1 MKASA
6 LALLALQEAAADQTN
21 PLAKVIELLD
31 GLSAKV
37 TAEGEAEAK
46 AYKEFF
52 AWCDD
57 AAANKGFEIKT
68 ATAKKEDLTA
78 TIEKAVSDIS
88 EGTSKIEELAAAIAK
103 AEAEL
108 AEATGI
114 RGKEKAEFSAAEAE
128 LVDTTDALDRAI
140 AIIGR
145 EAAKNPALAQIDT
158 SNMNSVISG
167 LKTILD
173 AAAIGSGD
181 QKLLTGLLQS
191 QQGEDDEDSDL
202 SFGAPAA
209 AGYKSHGS
217 GIMDVLE
224 DLKEKAESELADLR
238 KAENNAAHNFD
249 MLKQSLTDQVGADNK
264 DKDDETSAKN
274 AAEET
279 KATAEG
285 DLTNTVKDLAD
296 ASNALEV
303 ANTNCMQVA
312 ADHESTVLSRNEELK
327 AIATATKILHE
338 TSGGAVGQAYGFLQV
353 DSNSQLRSRADL
365 SNAEVVNVVKKL
377 AQKQHSSALAQLASR
392 IEAVVR
398 YGSSAGEDPFVKIKG
413 MISDMIGKLEEEA
426 ANDATEKAYCDEEMA
441 KTEAKKSELEGDV
454 STLTSKIDRAA
465 AASAK
470 LKEEVKELQAEL
482 AALAK
487 TQAEMDQIRSEEH
500 SDYSQA
506 KSDLE
511 LGLSGV
517 GKALGVLRDYYGGGA
532 ASASMIQD
540 GSDFNAFMQQPAMPE
555 KHEAAGGAGDAIL
568 NLLEVVESDFSKN
581 LAAEEAE
588 EADGAAVYEKTT
600 QENKVTKTLKNQDVK
615 YKTQEFKSLDKNIAD
630 LSSDKGT
637 ASTELA
643 AVNEYYAKLR
653 DRCIAKPES
662 YGDRKARREAE
673 INGLKEAL
681 QTLEEETAFVQRK
694 KRGVKTAFLG

>member
-1 MKASA
+1 M
-6 LALLALQEAAADQTN
+6 
-21 PLAKVIELLD
+21 VIELLD
-31 GLSAKV
+31 GLKAKV

-68 ATAKKEDLTA
+68 AKAKKEDLEA
-78 TIEKAVSDIS
+78 TIEKATSDIG
-88 EGTSKIEELAAAIAK
+88 EGTSEIEELAAAIAK

-108 AEATGI
+108 ADATSI
-114 RGKEKAEFSAAEAE
+114 REKEEAEFSTAEAE
-128 LVDTTDALDRAI
+128 LVDTVDALDRAI

-158 SNMNSVISG
+158 SSMNGVIAG
-167 LKTILD
+167 LKSVLD
-173 AAAIGSGD
+173 AAAIGAGD
-181 QKLLTGLLQS
+181 QKLLTGLLQN
-191 QQGEDDEDSDL
+191 QQGDDDDDL

-209 AGYKSHGS
+209 AYKSHGG

-224 DLKEKAESELADLR
+224 DLKEKAENELADLR
-238 KAENNAAHNFD
+238 KAESNAAHNYD

-264 DKDDETSAKN
+264 DKDDETTAKN

-296 ASNALEV
+296 ASNALQV

-312 ADHESTVLSRNEELK
+312 ADHEATVQSRNEELK
-327 AIATATKILHE
+327 AIAQATKILHE
-338 TSGGAVGQAYGFLQV
+338 TASGAVGQTYGFLQV
-353 DSNSQLRSRADL
+353 NTNSRLTTRADL
-365 SNAEVVNVVKKL
+365 TNAEVVNVVKKL

-426 ANDATEKAYCDEEMA
+426 SNDATEKAYCDEEMA
-441 KTEAKKSELEGDV
+441 KTEAKKPELEGDV

-643 AVNEYYAKLR
+643 AVNDYFSKLK
-653 DRCIAKPES
+653 DRCVAKPES
-662 YGDRKARREAE
+662 YADRKARREAE
-673 INGLKEAL
+673 ITGLKDAL
-681 QTLEEETAFVQRK
+681 QVLDEETAFVQRK
-694 KRGVKTAFLG
+694 KRGVKGSFLGM

>member
-1 MKASA
+1 MKSSA
-6 LALLALQEAAADQTN
+6 LALFALKASAENTN

-31 GLSAKV
+31 GLKAKV

-46 AYKEFF
+46 AYKDFF

-57 AAANKGFEIKT
+57 AAANSGFEIKT
-68 ATAKKEDLTA
+68 ATAKKEELTA
-78 TIEKAVSDIS
+78 TIEKATSDIS
-88 EGTSKIEELAAAIAK
+88 EGSSKIEELAASIAK
-103 AEAEL
+103 AEAEV
-108 AEATGI
+108 AEATAI
-114 RGKEKAEFSAAEAE
+114 RGKEKGEFSAAEAE
-128 LVDTTDALDRAI
+128 LVDTVDALDRAI

-145 EAAKNPALAQIDT
+145 EAAKNPALTQIDT
-158 SNMNSVISG
+158 SNMNSVING

-224 DLKEKAESELADLR
+224 DLKEKAESELGDLR
-238 KAENNAAHNFD
+238 KAENNAAHNYD

-296 ASNALEV
+296 ASNALAV
-303 ANTNCMQVA
+303 ANTNCMSVA
-312 ADHESTVLSRNEELK
+312 ADHEATVISRNEELK
-327 AIATATKILHE
+327 AIGQATKILHD
-338 TSGGAVGQAYGFLQV
+338 TSGAAVGQAYGFLQV
-353 DSNSQLRSRADL
+353 DSNSQLRTRADL

-413 MISDMIGKLEEEA
+413 MIGDMIGKLEEEA

-441 KTEAKKSELEGDV
+441 KTEAKKSDLEGDV
-454 STLTSKIDRAA
+454 ATLASKIDRAA

-482 AALAK
+482 ASLAK
-487 TQAEMDQIRSEEH
+487 TSAEMDQIRSEEH

-517 GKALGVLRDYYGGGA
+517 GKALGVLRDYYGGGG
-532 ASASMIQD
+532 ASMIQD
-540 GSDFNAFMQQPAMPE
+540 GTDFNAFMQQPAMPE

-581 LAAEEAE
+581 LATEEAQ
-588 EADGAAVYEKTT
+588 EADSAAVYEKTT

-637 ASTELA
+637 ASTELS

-673 INGLKEAL
+673 ITGLKEAL
-681 QTLEEETAFVQRK
+681 QVLEEETAFVQRK

>member
-1 MKASA
+1 M
-6 LALLALQEAAADQTN
+6 
-21 PLAKVIELLD
+21 VIELLD
-31 GLSAKV
+31 GLKAKV

-68 ATAKKEDLTA
+68 AKAKKEDLEA
-78 TIEKAVSDIS
+78 TIEKATSDIG
-88 EGTSKIEELAAAIAK
+88 EGTSEIEELAAAIAK

-108 AEATGI
+108 ADATSI
-114 RGKEKAEFSAAEAE
+114 REKEEAEFSTAEAE
-128 LVDTTDALDRAI
+128 LVDTVDALDRAI

-158 SNMNSVISG
+158 SSMTGVIAG
-167 LKTILD
+167 LKSVLD
-173 AAAIGSGD
+173 AAAIGAGD
-181 QKLLTGLLQS
+181 QKLLTGLLQN
-191 QQGEDDEDSDL
+191 QQGDDDDDL

-209 AGYKSHGS
+209 AGYKSHGG

-224 DLKEKAESELADLR
+224 DLKEKAENELADLR
-238 KAENNAAHNFD
+238 KAESNAKHNYD
-249 MLKQSLTDQVGADNK
+249 MLKQSLTDQIGADNK
-264 DKDDETSAKN
+264 DKDDET
-274 AAEET
+274 
-279 KATAEG
+279 TA
-285 DLTNTVKDLAD
+285 KDLAD
-296 ASNALEV
+296 ASNALQV

-312 ADHESTVLSRNEELK
+312 ADHEATVTSRNAELK
-327 AIATATKILHE
+327 ATATKILHE
-338 TSGGAVGQAYGFLQV
+338 TASGAVGQTYGFLQV
-353 DSNSQLRSRADL
+353 DLNSRLSTRADL
-365 SNAEVVNVVKKL
+365 TNAEVVNVVKKL

-413 MISDMIGKLEEEA
+413 MISDMITKLEEEA
-426 ANDATEKAYCDEEMA
+426 SNDATEKAYCDEEMA

-454 STLTSKIDRAA
+454 ETLTSKIDRAA
-465 AASAK
+465 ASSAK
-470 LKEEVKELQAEL
+470 LKEEVKELQQEL

-500 SDYSQA
+500 ADHSQA

-532 ASASMIQD
+532 AAASMIQD

-555 KHEAAGGAGDAIL
+555 KHTAAGGAGDSIL
-568 NLLEVVESDFSKN
+568 NMLEVVESDFSNN
-581 LAAEEAE
+581 LAKEEAE
-588 EADGAAVYEKTT
+588 EADAAAVYEKTT
-600 QENKVTKTLKNQDVK
+600 QENKVTKTLKDQDVK

-643 AVNEYYAKLR
+643 A
-653 DRCIAKPES
+653 
-662 YGDRKARREAE
+662 
-673 INGLKEAL
+673 
-681 QTLEEETAFVQRK
+681 
-694 KRGVKTAFLG
+694 

>member
-1 MKASA
+1 MKAAA
-6 LALLALQEAAADQTN
+6 LALFALEASAENTN

-31 GLSAKV
+31 GLKAKV

-68 ATAKKEDLTA
+68 ATSKKEELTA
-78 TIEKAVSDIS
+78 TIEKATSDIS
-88 EGTSKIEELAAAIAK
+88 EGTSKIEELAGSIAK
-103 AEAEL
+103 AESEVAD
-108 AEATGI
+108 ATAI
-114 RGKEKAEFSAAEAE
+114 RDKEKAEFSAAEAE

-158 SNMNSVISG
+158 SNMNSVVAG

-238 KAENNAAHNFD
+238 KAENNAAHNYD
-249 MLKQSLTDQVGADNK
+249 MLKQSLTDQIGADNK
-264 DKDDETSAKN
+264 DKADETSAKN

-312 ADHESTVLSRNEELK
+312 ADHEATVLSRNEELK

-338 TSGGAVGQAYGFLQV
+338 TSGGAVDQAYGFLQV
-353 DSNSQLRSRADL
+353 NSNSGLRTRADL

-454 STLTSKIDRAA
+454 ETLTSKIDRAA

-487 TQAEMDQIRSEEH
+487 TSAEMDQIRSEEH

-511 LGLSGV
+511 LGLGGV

-555 KHEAAGGAGDAIL
+555 KHEAAGGAGGAIL
-568 NLLEVVESDFSKN
+568 NMLEVVESDFSKN
-581 LAAEEAE
+581 LATEEAE
-588 EADGAAVYEKTT
+588 EADGVAVYEKTT

-637 ASTELA
+637 ASTELS

-673 INGLKEAL
+673 ITGLKEAL
-681 QTLEEETAFVQRK
+681 QVLEEETAFVQRK
-694 KRGVKTAFLG
+694 KRGVKAAFLG

>member
-1 MKASA
+1 M
-6 LALLALQEAAADQTN
+6 
-21 PLAKVIELLD
+21 VIELLD
-31 GLSAKV
+31 GLKAKV

-68 ATAKKEDLTA
+68 AKAKKEDLEA
-78 TIEKAVSDIS
+78 TIEKATSDIG
-88 EGTSKIEELAAAIAK
+88 EGTSEIEELAAVIAK

-108 AEATGI
+108 ADATSI
-114 RGKEKAEFSAAEAE
+114 REKEEAEFSTAEAE
-128 LVDTTDALDRAI
+128 LVDTVDALDRAI

-158 SNMNSVISG
+158 SSMNGVIAG
-167 LKTILD
+167 LKTVLD
-173 AAAIGSGD
+173 AAAIGAGD
-181 QKLLTGLLQS
+181 QKLLTGLVQS
-191 QQGEDDEDSDL
+191 KQGVDDDDL

-209 AGYKSHGS
+209 AGYKSHGG

-224 DLKEKAESELADLR
+224 DLKEKAENELADLR
-238 KAENNAAHNFD
+238 KAESNAAHNYD

-264 DKDDETSAKN
+264 DKDDETTAKN

-338 TSGGAVGQAYGFLQV
+338 TSGGAVGLAYGFLQV

-365 SNAEVVNVVKKL
+365 TNAEVVNVVNKL

-470 LKEEVKELQAEL
+470 LKEEVKELQQEL

-500 SDYSQA
+500 ADYSQA

-532 ASASMIQD
+532 AAASMIQD

-555 KHEAAGGAGDAIL
+555 KHTAAGGAGDSIL
-568 NLLEVVESDFSKN
+568 NMLEVVESDFSNN
-581 LAAEEAE
+581 LAKEEAE
-588 EADGAAVYEKTT
+588 EADAAAVYEKTT
-600 QENKVTKTLKNQDVK
+600 QENKVTKTLKDQDVT
-615 YKTQEFKSLDKNIAD
+615 YKTKEYKGLDKQITE
-630 LSSDKGT
+630 LTSDKNT
-637 ASTELA
+637 VSTELS
-643 AVNEYYAKLR
+643 AVLDYYGKLK

-662 YGDRKARREAE
+662 YADRAARRQAE
-673 INGLKEAL
+673 IAGLKDAL
-681 QTLEEETAFVQRK
+681 NVLESETAFVQRK
-694 KRGVKTAFLG
+694 GKGKAAFLGM

>member
-1 MKASA
+1 MKASVF
-6 LALLALQEAAADQTN
+6 ALLALRASAENTN

-31 GLSAKV
+31 GLKAKV

-68 ATAKKEDLTA
+68 ASAKKEDLEA
-78 TIEKAVSDIS
+78 TIEKATSDIG
-88 EGTSKIEELAAAIAK
+88 EGTSKIEELASAIAK

-108 AEATGI
+108 ADATSI
-114 RGKEKAEFSAAEAE
+114 REKEKAEFSTAEAE
-128 LVDTTDALDRAI
+128 LVDTVDALDRAI

-145 EAAKNPALAQIDT
+145 EAAKNPALTQIDT
-158 SNMNSVISG
+158 SSMNNVVQG
-167 LKTILD
+167 LKSILD
-173 AAAIGSGD
+173 AAAIGAGD
-181 QKLLTGLLQS
+181 QKLLTGLLQN
-191 QQGEDDEDSDL
+191 QQGDDDDDL

-209 AGYKSHGS
+209 AGYKSHGG

-224 DLKEKAESELADLR
+224 DLKEKAENELADLR
-238 KAENNAAHNFD
+238 KAESNAAHNYD
-249 MLKQSLTDQVGADNK
+249 MLKQSLTDQIAADNK
-264 DKDDETSAKN
+264 DKDDETTAKN

-296 ASNALEV
+296 AQNALQV

-312 ADHESTVLSRNEELK
+312 ADHEATVVSRNAELK

-338 TSGGAVGQAYGFLQV
+338 TASGAVSQTYSFLQV
-353 DSNSQLRSRADL
+353 DSNSRLTTRADL
-365 SNAEVVNVVKKL
+365 TNAEVVTVVKKL
-377 AQKQHSSALAQLASR
+377 AQKSHSSALAQLASR

-398 YGSSAGEDPFVKIKG
+398 YGSQAGEDPFVKIKG
-413 MISDMIGKLEEEA
+413 MISDMISKLEEEA

-441 KTEAKKSELEGDV
+441 KTEAKKAELEGDV
-454 STLTSKIDRAA
+454 ETLTSKIDRAA
-465 AASAK
+465 ASSAK
-470 LKEEVKELQAEL
+470 LKEEVKELQQEL
-482 AALAK
+482 ANLAR

-500 SDYSQA
+500 SDYSTA

-517 GKALGVLRDYYGGGA
+517 GKALGVLRDYYQGGG
-532 ASASMIQD
+532 ASMIQD

-555 KHEAAGGAGDAIL
+555 KHTAAGGAGDSII
-568 NLLEVVESDFSKN
+568 NMLEVVESDFSDN
-581 LAAEEAE
+581 LAKEEAE
-588 EADGAAVYEKTT
+588 EADAAAVYDKTT
-600 QENKVTKTLKNQDVK
+600 QENKVTKTLKEQDVK
-615 YKTQEFKSLDKNIAD
+615 YKTQEFKTLDKNIAD
-630 LSSDKGT
+630 LSSDKAT
-637 ASTELA
+637 VSTELS

-653 DRCIAKPES
+653 DRCVAKPES
-662 YGDRKARREAE
+662 YADRKARREAE
-673 INGLKEAL
+673 IDGLKEAL
-681 QTLEEETAFVQRK
+681 QVLEEETAFVQRK
-694 KRGVKTAFLG
+694 KRGVHAAFLG

>member
-6 LALLALQEAAADQTN
+6 LALLALQASAENTN

-31 GLSAKV
+31 GLKAKV

-68 ATAKKEDLTA
+68 ATAKKEDLEA
-78 TIEKAVSDIS
+78 TIEKATSDIA
-88 EGTSKIEELAAAIAK
+88 EGTSKIEELAASIAK

-108 AEATGI
+108 ADATAI
-114 RGKEKAEFSAAEAE
+114 REKEKAEFATAEGE
-128 LVDTTDALDRAI
+128 LVDTVDALDRAI
-140 AIIGR
+140 SIIGR

-158 SNMNSVISG
+158 SSMNSVVKG
-167 LKTILD
+167 LQTILD
-173 AAAIGSGD
+173 AVAIGNAD

-191 QQGEDDEDSDL
+191 QQGDQDDDSDL

-209 AGYKSHGS
+209 AAYKSHGG

-238 KAENNAAHNFD
+238 KAESNAAHNYD
-249 MLKQSLTDQVGADNK
+249 MLKQSLTDQIGADNK
-264 DKDDETSAKN
+264 DKDDETTAKN

-296 ASNALEV
+296 ASNALQV

-312 ADHESTVLSRNEELK
+312 ADHEATVLSRNEELK

-338 TSGGAVGQAYGFLQV
+338 TSSGAVGQAYGFLQV
-353 DSNSQLRSRADL
+353 NSGSQLKTRSDL
-365 SNAEVVNVVKKL
+365 TNAEVVTVVKKL
-377 AQKQHSSALAQLASR
+377 AQKQHSTALAQLASR

-398 YGSSAGEDPFVKIKG
+398 YGSSAGENPFEKIKG

-441 KTEAKKSELEGDV
+441 KTEAKKAELEGDV
-454 STLTSKIDRAA
+454 ETLTSKIDRAA

-500 SDYSQA
+500 SDYTTA
-506 KSDLE
+506 KSELE

-517 GKALGVLRDYYGGGA
+517 GKALGVLRDYYGGAGA
-532 ASASMIQD
+532 AASMIQD
-540 GSDFNAFMQQPAMPE
+540 GSDFNAFMQQPAMPQ
-555 KHEAAGGAGDAIL
+555 KHQAAGGAGDAIL
-568 NLLEVVESDFSKN
+568 NMLEVVESDFSKN
-581 LAAEEAE
+581 LATEEAE
-588 EADGAAVYEKTT
+588 EADAAAVYEKTT
-600 QENKVTKTLKNQDVK
+600 QENKVTKTLKDQDVK

-662 YGDRKARREAE
+662 YADRKARREAE
-673 INGLKEAL
+673 IQGLKEAL
-681 QTLEEETAFVQRK
+681 QVLEEETAFVQRK
-694 KRGVKTAFLG
+694 KRGVHTAFLG